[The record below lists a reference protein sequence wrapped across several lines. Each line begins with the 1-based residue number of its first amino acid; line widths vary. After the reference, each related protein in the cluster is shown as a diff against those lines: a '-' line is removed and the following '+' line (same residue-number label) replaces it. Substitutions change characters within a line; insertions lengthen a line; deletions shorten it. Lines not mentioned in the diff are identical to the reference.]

1 VIVAWLA
8 VLVCIGL
15 VLFLGSG
22 EFSAQSTS
30 HLMIRALMYLFPDV
44 PPGDLWRAY
53 VLIRKFAHVAE
64 YALLA
69 LVTFRAMW
77 LTFDSIL
84 ARLAAGTLLLAVTV
98 AAVDE
103 TRQAFLSVRTGSP
116 IDVLIDSSGALLAIG
131 VAVLYLRRQQIR
143 RAEQLAGQA
152 PS

>member
-1 VIVAWLA
+1 MIVAWLA

-30 HLMIRALMYLFPDV
+30 HLMIRALMYLFPDI
-44 PPGDLWRAY
+44 PPGDLWRAH
-53 VLIRKFAHVAE
+53 VMIRKFAHVTE

-69 LVTFRAMW
+69 LLTFRAMW

-84 ARLAAGTLLLAVTV
+84 ARLAAGTLLLAVAV

-103 TRQAFLSVRTGSP
+103 TRQAFSSVRTGSP
-116 IDVLIDSSGALLAIG
+116 IDVLIDSSGALVAIG
-131 VAVLYLRRQQIR
+131 VAVLYVRRQQAR
-143 RAEQLAGQA
+143 RAARLAGQVS
-152 PS
+152 P